1 MKYMVIETFRPGA
14 RPLVYERVRQ
24 RGRMLPDG
32 LRYLDSWV
40 ESDGER
46 CFQLMETDDEK
57 LFETWTAEWSD
68 LVDFEIVP
76 VSDSPARWTCR
87 ELTSADQGFLWEM
100 LYLALWDPPDQPR
113 RPRSVLNEPHI
124 RRYVENWGR
133 DEDFGLAAIDPKTG
147 ELIGATWLREMPP
160 DEERDYGCPFPE
172 IGIAVKPEFHGQG
185 VGSFLMARLIE
196 GAGQRG
202 AGLRLG
208 VHPQN
213 TPARRLYEKFGF
225 TQFAVG
231 AGGYPQLKLP
241 FD

>member
-1 MKYMVIETFRPGA
+1 M
-14 RPLVYERVRQ
+14 
-24 RGRMLPDG
+24 
-32 LRYLDSWV
+32 
-40 ESDGER
+40 
-46 CFQLMETDDEK
+46 
-57 LFETWTAEWSD
+57 
-68 LVDFEIVP
+68 
-76 VSDSPARWTCR
+76 
-87 ELTSADQGFLWEM
+87 
-100 LYLALWDPPDQPR
+100 
-113 RPRSVLNEPHI
+113 
-124 RRYVENWGR
+124 
-133 DEDFGLAAIDPKTG
+133 AAIDPKTG

-196 GAGQRG
+196 GAGQRV

-213 TPARRLYEKFGF
+213 TPARRLYEIFGF